1 MKKPSNNIIIRN
13 ERIER
18 EREKKKEN
26 LEAVNGEKT
35 AKNAFLETSTQHY
48 HIILFLQRDEI
59 PISDP
64 NANTRRE
71 KEMVRVLSLTG
82 Q

>member
-1 MKKPSNNIIIRN
+1 MKELRQ
-13 ERIER
+13 IE
-18 EREKKKEN
+18 KEN

-48 HIILFLQRDEI
+48 HVILFIHRDEI

-64 NANTRRE
+64 NTHRE
-71 KEMVRVLSLTG
+71 KKG
-82 Q
+82 